1 MKQLLWI
8 TGACVLF
15 IGMLSPEIHAQT
27 RQVTFIVNTATV
39 PDTLLP
45 ASDVR
50 ITGSGAAL
58 TNWGTGVACT
68 NIGGDYWSATVGLN
82 DNDTVRY
89 KIKIGASGWEENL
102 DEPYGLG
109 GNDRAF
115 IVDNHADTTL
125 PVQFWNNGPRRPQ
138 YFRPWTAQPDTF
150 INVYFRV
157 DMQGVIQAGS
167 FSWNDAKDGDSVGV
181 RGDGKGGDLKWA
193 PTFYLTRESP
203 PTNSASAF
211 LVPANSFFSGR
222 LRFLK
227 SQVSPGEVIQYK
239 FLIGADWG
247 RDEYGGGHPNR
258 TFTIPQGLKDTT
270 LQYVYFNDQRPNQRL
285 NADTCL
291 VSFRANMQ
299 TAIQKGGFSIG
310 DTVVARSGY
319 FGTGRQSAREIR
331 LLRQGLSTTYAG
343 TDTVITSVTQNL
355 DYQYYVIKYGVE
367 NRENYYDFNYAGP
380 TPGEAERRT
389 LIVPSKAFTIYDTAT
404 SITSARRQPVFPSSR
419 VLARNVNVRWE
430 VDLRPAIYTV
440 LGGDTLH
447 DVQGNFHVENAD
459 SILPWG
465 VWMNGPAVG
474 GWSNIGT
481 TDWDFG
487 LQGNLNKKMYDDGTN
502 GDLVAGDSIFTR
514 MVLASPDSLGIGS
527 KGVVG
532 QTFKFGIRGG
542 DNEGGTGGFGNN
554 HLENIN
560 DADTVFTIHAQFGSI
575 NPAFY
580 HAWNYDC
587 GCPSTSVGVNDPAG
601 LPKVFS
607 LMQNYPNPFNPTTK
621 IEYTIPNIEFVTLK
635 VYNVL
640 GQEVTT
646 LVNTRQSAGRYT
658 VNFNASSLPSGVYF
672 YKINAGS
679 FVSSKKML
687 IMK

>member
-8 TGACVLF
+8 
-15 IGMLSPEIHAQT
+15 IGVIALLVGVMSPEIHAQT

-58 TNWGTGVACT
+58 TNWGSGVACT

-82 DNDTVRY
+82 DDDTVRY
-89 KIKIGASGWEENL
+89 KIRIGGNGWEENV

-138 YFRPWTAQPDTF
+138 YFRPWTDQPDTF

-157 DMQGVIQAGS
+157 DMQGIIQSGA
-167 FSWNDAKDGDSVGV
+167 FNWNDLADGDSVGV
-181 RGDGKGGDLKWA
+181 RGDGKGGDMNWA

-211 LVPANSFFSGR
+211 TVPANSFFSGR
-222 LRFLK
+222 VRFRK
-227 SQVSPGEVIQYK
+227 SQVNAGDVIQYK

-247 RDEYGGGHPNR
+247 RDEYQGHPNR
-258 TFTIPQGLKDTT
+258 TFPIPQGLKDTT
-270 LQYVYFNDQRPNQRL
+270 LQYVYFNDQRPNQRA
-285 NADTCL
+285 NGDTCI
-291 VSFRANMQ
+291 VTFRANMQ
-299 TAIQKGGFSIG
+299 AAIQKGGFSIG
-310 DTVVARSGY
+310 DTVVARSGF
-319 FGTGRQSAREIR
+319 FGTAMQSGREIR
-331 LLRQGLSTTYAG
+331 LLRQGLSTTYAA
-343 TDTVITSVTQNL
+343 TDTVISSVGQPL
-355 DYQYYVIKYGVE
+355 DYQYYVIKYGTDT
-367 NRENYYDFNYAGP
+367 RENYYNFNYNGG
-380 TPGEAERRT
+380 TPSEAERRMVT
-389 LIVPSKAFTIYDTAT
+389 VPSKTFSIYDTAT
-404 SITSARRQPVFPSSR
+404 SITSARRQPVFPNSR

-430 VDLRPAIYTV
+430 VDVRPAIYQV
-440 LGGDTLH
+440 LGGDTLT
-447 DVQGNFHVENAD
+447 DIQGTFHVQNAD
-459 SILPWG
+459 SVLVWG

-474 GWSNIGT
+474 GWSNIGS

-487 LQGNLNKKMYDDGTN
+487 LMNNLDKKLYDDGSN
-502 GDLVAGDSIFTR
+502 GDLVAGDSIYTR
-514 MVLASPDSLGIGS
+514 MVLASPDSLGLGS

-532 QTFKFGIRGG
+532 QVFKFGIRGG

-554 HLENIN
+554 HLENID
-560 DADTVFTIHAQFGSI
+560 DADTAFTIHSQFGSI

-580 HAWNYDC
+580 DKWDYDC
-587 GCPSTSVGVNDPAG
+587 GCPATSVGVNDPDG
-601 LPKVFS
+601 LPKEFS
-607 LMQNYPNPFNPTTK
+607 LKQNYPNPFNPTTR
-621 IEYTIPNIEFVTLK
+621 IEYTIPNVEFVTLK
-635 VYNVL
+635 VYNLL
-640 GQEVTT
+640 GQEVST
-646 LVNTRQSAGRYT
+646 LVNTRQGAGKYS
-658 VNFNASSLPSGVYF
+658 VNFNSSSLPSGVYF
-672 YKINAGS
+672 YKITAGT